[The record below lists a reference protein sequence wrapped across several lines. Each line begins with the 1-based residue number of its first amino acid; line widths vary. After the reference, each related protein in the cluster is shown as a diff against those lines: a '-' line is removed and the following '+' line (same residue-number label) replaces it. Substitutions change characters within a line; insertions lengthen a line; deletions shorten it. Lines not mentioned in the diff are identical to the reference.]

1 MVRVLS
7 VLKAAQLLLVALDE
21 TVDVLSQLPAGA
33 WSTIGMDNLTIKFF
47 GNLFAWSRIQ
57 ASRVGSQCR
66 LVGVNLQTSK
76 ILFK

>member
-57 ASRVGSQCR
+57 ASRVGSQ
-66 LVGVNLQTSK
+66 
-76 ILFK
+76 